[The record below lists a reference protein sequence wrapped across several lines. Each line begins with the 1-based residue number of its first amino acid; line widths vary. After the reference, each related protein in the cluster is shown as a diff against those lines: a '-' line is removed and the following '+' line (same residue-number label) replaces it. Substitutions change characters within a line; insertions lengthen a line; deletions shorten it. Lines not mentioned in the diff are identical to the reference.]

1 MTPILPPV
9 DQSKSALLELPAPDE
24 FEMLGFDTVEMNYAN
39 QYKLFSSTVIPRP
52 IALITTVGPAGTN
65 AAPFSFFNAVAV
77 GPPMVMFSV
86 GPTMFDRK
94 SEDKDTLINIRATGE
109 FVVHIVD
116 DANREKM
123 NLCSPEYGQDTNE
136 ISLAGFRCGPSKKVA
151 PPRLI
156 DCPVQLE
163 CKVTAIHPLGQ
174 VPYSMVVGEVVFAH
188 YREGIVDNRLR
199 VDMTAMD
206 PIARLVNPG
215 IYCRITDHFHMA
227 APKVDERTRDN
238 ENPGPT

>member
-1 MTPILPPV
+1 MTSTLVPPPGRDKLP
-9 DQSKSALLELPAPDE
+9 LLELPVPDE
-24 FEMLGFDTVEMNYAN
+24 FQMVGFDTTNMDHAN

-52 IALITTVGPAGTN
+52 IALVTTIGPAGPN

-94 SEDKDTLINIRATGE
+94 NEDKDTLVNIRATGE
-109 FVVHIVD
+109 FVVHLVD
-116 DANREKM
+116 DANKEKM
-123 NLCSPEYGQDTNE
+123 NLCGPEYGKNTDETTV
-136 ISLAGFRCGPSKKVA
+136 AGFRCGPSRKVA
-151 PPRLI
+151 PPRI
-156 DCPVQLE
+156 VDCPVQLE

-174 VPYSMVVGEVVFAH
+174 MPYFMIVGEVVFAH

-199 VDMTAMD
+199 VDMTVMD

-227 APKVDERTRDN
+227 APDTK
-238 ENPGPT
+238 